1 MASEAETGTGVE
13 TRERTQDENGDG
25 SEGSRED
32 GNENGRGRR
41 KGGEFW
47 YPPYQE
53 RSRVQG
59 QALPF
64 HTRYLPCIQGVAPAG
79 SQQFWARGPGPARQC
94 GTEGITGFQGRE
106 RGIGDGNE
114 DEDGGSGHEDRDGCE
129 NKSKDE
135 DENRE
140 EGGGD
145 RESGNPRRGNR
156 GESEDVSEGA
166 TPTSNQEPQRQDP
179 TP

>member
-1 MASEAETGTGVE
+1 MEA
-13 TRERTQDENGDG
+13 RERTQDENGDG

-41 KGGEFW
+41 KGGEVW

-64 HTRYLPCIQGVAPAG
+64 HTRYLLCIQDVAPVG
-79 SQQFWARGPGPARQC
+79 SQQLWAQGPGPARRC
-94 GTEGITGFQGRE
+94 GTKGITGLQGRE

-114 DEDGGSGHEDRDGCE
+114 DEDEDGSGHENRDGCE
-129 NKSKDE
+129 NKSKDG
-135 DENRE
+135 DEKRE
-140 EGGGD
+140 EGGGE

-156 GESEDVSEGA
+156 AGSEDVRGGT
-166 TPTSNQEPQRQDP
+166 TPTRNQVPQLQDP